1 MKMEYSKLFHYYS
14 DLANKFN
21 IFRIR
26 CTLSPSNRS
35 TTVFSHNKH
44 LYFVRQTLKQLE
56 LQLKDCLL
64 PEQFRLRQRLKREQK
79 SSTPKTF
86 TKLQQDIARSIRT
99 RQARL
104 QHLPKPE
111 YPENL
116 PVSERREEIIAAIS
130 DHQVIIICGETG
142 SGKTTQLPKMCLDL
156 GLGVNGYIG
165 HTQPRRLAAQSVAK
179 RIAEEL
185 KSEQAAGYKIRFHDK
200 THANTYIKV
209 MTDGILLAEI
219 QEDRFLTQYDTLII
233 DEAHERSL
241 NIDFLLGYLKWLL
254 PRRKD
259 LKLIITSATIDPEK
273 FSTHFNDAPIIEVSG
288 RTYPVEI
295 RYRPLVSE
303 TEDRDDRD
311 MFQGIVD
318 AVDEL
323 KRESRGDILIFFS
336 GEREIRD
343 AADILRKQNY
353 TATEILPLFARLSSQ
368 EQYRIFQAHREQRII
383 LSTNVAETSLTVPGI
398 KYVIDTG
405 QVRIS
410 RYSWRARIQR
420 LPIERTS
427 QASANQRSGRCGRT
441 SDGIAIRLYSEADF
455 LARPAFTDPE
465 ILRTNLASV
474 ILQMTHMRLGDIAAF
489 PFIEPPDSRQIKD
502 GFKLLYEI
510 QAVDKQHRLSNMG
523 RHIARIPIDPR
534 LARMLIEATTLKS
547 LESVL
552 IIVSAL
558 SIQDPRERPLE
569 KQQAADEK
577 HSRFKDK
584 HSDFIGYINLW
595 NYFQE
600 QRAALS
606 QNKLRK
612 LCKKEFI
619 SYIRMREWQ
628 DIRDQIARQLDT
640 PQTESW
646 KVNEDAIHKSL
657 LTGLLGNIGFKDEDR
672 LYLGAHQ
679 KKFTLFPGS
688 VLHKKPPKWI
698 LAAELVETSKL
709 FARTVARIQPEWI
722 EHSAKH
728 LIKRHYSEPHW
739 EKRSAQVGA
748 YERITLYGITIHA
761 RRKINYGPIDPKT
774 SRELFI
780 RHALIY
786 GEYQTNAKFFQHNRK
801 LIRSIENL
809 EAKSRRRDIL
819 VDEEVLYDF
828 YDRIIP
834 DTIYNGKTFEK
845 WRKVQE
851 KQHADALFY
860 KAEDLFQRDTKH
872 IGSTAFPDKLSYGG
886 VNLPLQYHFEPGHE
900 HDGITCRIP
909 HILLSPIQPALF
921 EYLVPGMLEEKI
933 TAIIRALPKQT
944 RKQFVPAPEYAKA
957 CVETINRSDTTPL
970 LSALNHQLLRM
981 TGSTI
986 SQEEWDSLTLPDHL
1000 TMRFDIIDE
1009 KGNTLKTG
1017 RDLVKLKGD
1026 VKHKTV
1032 ESFQKIKTHSL
1043 EQQGLT
1049 DWSFDDLPEYI
1060 TVNNHGIHVRAYPAI
1075 VAKKDAVD
1083 IQLFDN
1089 PVNSQMAH
1097 KKGLRKLFQLQ
1108 TTEQL
1113 RQLKK
1118 YISQQ
1123 QKLCLWYS
1131 ATGKCDELQRALI
1144 EASYDH
1150 TFLGDALPRTKSDFQ
1165 KSLSKHQHNL
1175 LETGKTLC
1183 HLLDPVLASH
1193 FEIHKQLK
1201 GNIKVNWL
1209 EALNDMHEQMQHLI
1223 YPGFLA
1229 SLDMEQLR
1237 ILPKYLKGVLR
1248 RLEKLKESESRDRG
1262 LRLQIL
1268 PLWERYTMEIKK
1280 GTATQKLSK
1289 KDLAT
1294 YRWMVEEFRIS
1305 LFAQELGT
1313 QYRVSA
1319 KRLNTFWQEH
1329 SM

>member
-1 MKMEYSKLFHYYS
+1 M
-14 DLANKFN
+14 
-21 IFRIR
+21 
-26 CTLSPSNRS
+26 
-35 TTVFSHNKH
+35 
-44 LYFVRQTLKQLE
+44 RQTLKQLE
-56 LQLKDCLL
+56 EQLKNCLF
-64 PEQFRLRQRLKREQK
+64 PEQFRFRQRLIREKK
-79 SSTPKTF
+79 SSTPKTLA
-86 TKLQQDIARSIRT
+86 KLQHDIERSIKT
-99 RQARL
+99 RQSRL
-104 QHLPKPE
+104 QHLPTPD

-116 PVSERREEIIAAIS
+116 PVSERREEIITAIKEN
-130 DHQVIIICGETG
+130 QVVIICGETG
-142 SGKTTQLPKMCLDL
+142 SGKTTQLPKMCLEL
-156 GLGVNGYIG
+156 GLGLNGYIG

-200 THANTYIKV
+200 THANSYIKV
-209 MTDGILLAEI
+209 MTDGILLAEV

-273 FSTHFNDAPIIEVSG
+273 FSKHFNDAPIIEVSG

-303 TEDRDDRD
+303 TEEQDDRD
-311 MFQGIVD
+311 IFQGIVD

-343 AADILRKQNY
+343 AADMLRKQNY
-353 TATEILPLFARLSSQ
+353 AATEILPLFARLSSQ
-368 EQYRIFQAHREQRII
+368 EQYRIFQAHRGQRII

-441 SDGIAIRLYSEADF
+441 SDGIAIRLYSEEDF

-502 GFKLLYEI
+502 GFKLLFEI
-510 QAVDKQHRLSNMG
+510 HAVDKHHRLSKMG
-523 RHIARIPIDPR
+523 RQIARMPIDPR

-547 LESVL
+547 LEAVL

-600 QRAALS
+600 QRATLS

-628 DIRDQIARQLDT
+628 DIRDQIARQLDST
-640 PQTESW
+640 LAKDW
-646 KVNEDAIHKSL
+646 NVNEDAIHKSL

-672 LYLGAHQ
+672 IYLGAHQ

-748 YERITLYGITIHA
+748 FERITLYGITLHA
-761 RRKINYGPIDPKT
+761 RRKINYGPIDPKN

-786 GEYQTNAKFFQHNRK
+786 GEYETKATFFQHNRK

-834 DTIYNGKTFEK
+834 ATIYNGKTFEK
-845 WRKVQE
+845 WRKSQE

-872 IGSTAFPDKLSYGG
+872 IGSAAFPDQLKYSG
-886 VNLPLQYHFEPGHE
+886 VSLPLQYHFEPGHD
-900 HDGITCRIP
+900 HDGVTCSVP
-909 HILLSPIQPALF
+909 HILLSHIQPTLF
-921 EYLVPGMLEEKI
+921 DYLVPGMLEEKI
-933 TAIIRALPKQT
+933 TNIIRALPKQT

-957 CVETINRSDTTPL
+957 CVEAIHSSSTDSLFST
-970 LSALNHQLLRM
+970 LNHQLLRM

-986 SQEEWDSLTLPDHL
+986 PQEEWDKLKLPEHL
-1000 TMRFDIIDE
+1000 VMRFEIIDE
-1009 KGNTLKTG
+1009 KGKTLKTG
-1017 RDLVKLKGD
+1017 RDLLKLKGD

-1032 ESFQKIKTHSL
+1032 ESFQKIKTHAL
-1043 EQQGLT
+1043 EQQGLSNWT
-1049 DWSFDDLPEYI
+1049 FGDLPEYLS
-1060 TVNNHGIHVRAYPAI
+1060 VNNHGIHVRAYPAI
-1075 VAKKDAVD
+1075 VAKKDVVD
-1083 IQLFDN
+1083 IQLFDSLLE
-1089 PVNSQMAH
+1089 SQTAH
-1097 KKGLRKLFQLQ
+1097 KKGVRKLFQLR

-1118 YISQQ
+1118 HISQQ
-1123 QKLCLWYS
+1123 QKLCMWYS
-1131 ATGKCDELQRALI
+1131 ATGKCDELQRALVD
-1144 EASYDH
+1144 ASYDH
-1150 TFLGDALPRTKSDFQ
+1150 TFLREALPRTQTDFQ
-1165 KSLSKHQHNL
+1165 ELLTSRQNSLLDTS
-1175 LETGKTLC
+1175 KTLC

-1201 GNIKVNWL
+1201 GNIKINWL
-1209 EALNDMHEQMQHLI
+1209 EALNDMKKQMQHLI
-1223 YPGFLA
+1223 YPGFLE
-1229 SLDMEQLR
+1229 SLDLEQLR
-1237 ILPKYLKGVLR
+1237 MLPKYLKGVLR
-1248 RLEKLKESESRDRG
+1248 RLDKLQESETRDRG
-1262 LRLQIL
+1262 LRLQVL
-1268 PLWERYTMEIKK
+1268 PLWERYTVEIKK
-1280 GTATQKLSK
+1280 NADIQMLSE
-1289 KDLAT
+1289 KDLT
-1294 YRWMVEEFRIS
+1294 IYRWMIEEFRIS

-1313 QYRVSA
+1313 QRPISA
-1319 KRLNTFWQEH
+1319 KRLNKFWQEH
-1329 SM
+1329 STQR